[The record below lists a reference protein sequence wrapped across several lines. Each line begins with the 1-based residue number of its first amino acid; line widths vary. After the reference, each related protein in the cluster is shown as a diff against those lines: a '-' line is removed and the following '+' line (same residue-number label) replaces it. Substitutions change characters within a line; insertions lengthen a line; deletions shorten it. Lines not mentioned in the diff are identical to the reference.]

1 MSDFVRSDMKE
12 NCQFHSL
19 LEKKKNRLKKTQHS
33 EGRNIMNEDQLLAD
47 GLTFGNVIEV
57 LESPGKLLDKR
68 ESQSMGK
75 KGSHR
80 PSCSM

>member
-1 MSDFVRSDMKE
+1 
-12 NCQFHSL
+12 
-19 LEKKKNRLKKTQHS
+19 
-33 EGRNIMNEDQLLAD
+33 MNEDQLLAD

-57 LESPGKLLDKR
+57 LESPGKLLDIR

-80 PSCSM
+80 PRCSM